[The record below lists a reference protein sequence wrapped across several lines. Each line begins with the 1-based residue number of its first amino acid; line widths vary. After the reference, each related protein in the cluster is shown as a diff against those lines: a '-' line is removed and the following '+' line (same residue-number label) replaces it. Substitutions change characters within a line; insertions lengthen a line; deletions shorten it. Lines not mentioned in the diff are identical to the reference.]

1 VRLLYARHAS
11 TVSSLTADTSSL
23 PINTLLRCAVQ
34 GGESASK
41 SEIES
46 ARKGVSGSA
55 TLHALLLL
63 LLVLL
68 WLPLEAVAVPVLAL
82 MLLQHTGLAAAVAAV
97 GERLPLSQCLW
108 RRS

>member
-1 VRLLYARHAS
+1 
-11 TVSSLTADTSSL
+11 
-23 PINTLLRCAVQ
+23 VQ

-46 ARKGVSGSA
+46 VKKGVSGSA

-82 MLLQHTGLAAAVAAV
+82 MLLQ
-97 GERLPLSQCLW
+97 QQ
-108 RRS
+108 